1 MMSINA
7 SGVWQIID
15 SGTGK
20 PALDADGVWPLE
32 YYDVIAAQVEANRL
46 TTSTGRRH
54 TVVKVAD
61 APKPGR
67 NK

>member
-1 MMSINA
+1 MSIKA
-7 SGVWQIID
+7 KGVWQIID

-32 YYDVIAAQVEANRL
+32 YYDEGEASTNADRL
-46 TTSTGRRH
+46 ARSTGRRH
-54 TVVKVAD
+54 SVVKVAD

>member
-1 MMSINA
+1 MSIKA
-7 SGVWQIID
+7 KGVWQIID

-32 YYDVIAAQVEANRL
+32 YYSEQTAQVEANRL

-54 TVVKVAD
+54 TVVQAAGD
-61 APKPGR
+61 PGR
-67 NK
+67 GRTK